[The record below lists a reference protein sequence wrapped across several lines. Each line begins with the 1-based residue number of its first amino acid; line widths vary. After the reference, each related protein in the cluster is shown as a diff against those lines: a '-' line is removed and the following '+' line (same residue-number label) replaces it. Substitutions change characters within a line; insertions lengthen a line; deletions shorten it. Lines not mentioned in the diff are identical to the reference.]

1 MQPRAF
7 GKKTSTS
14 TTTPD
19 VDERPTHRNDR
30 KHIYNNKP
38 LHNST
43 TKNRNNIDT
52 MHQIQKNV
60 DTKCRTAMSPQTHTH
75 THAKPQKNDGWLRHM
90 HSATLDG
97 LKTINNDNLFTPT
110 QWGRK
115 SQNATTKVPPH
126 THTHTRARKNPPRN
140 EQTEHTE
147 SLTHML
153 PHNKTIDDGPN
164 TRLICQP
171 TTRAMTKNCNMH
183 RVFLK
188 LHILSRLEHK
198 PFSPL
203 NFKTP
208 FDF

>member
-1 MQPRAF
+1 MPSIFPLPRLVKMPNKIPTITKCSKGQTNRPTPSDLTRILVPLDLAALNLTLFAHQIRSLNVDDTMQPRAF

-75 THAKPQKNDGWLRHM
+75 AKPQKND
-90 HSATLDG
+90 
-97 LKTINNDNLFTPT
+97 
-110 QWGRK
+110 
-115 SQNATTKVPPH
+115 
-126 THTHTRARKNPPRN
+126 
-140 EQTEHTE
+140 
-147 SLTHML
+147 
-153 PHNKTIDDGPN
+153 
-164 TRLICQP
+164 
-171 TTRAMTKNCNMH
+171 
-183 RVFLK
+183 
-188 LHILSRLEHK
+188 
-198 PFSPL
+198 
-203 NFKTP
+203 
-208 FDF
+208 